1 MYGIAIKPLILKL
14 QTPRTVQ
21 KWYAD
26 DGNAAGTLQQL
37 HELFENLSNQGPSFG
52 YHVNATKCQ
61 LIVKPST
68 KQKAEIFLQTQM
80 SKFSIVREFSDQLLA
95 VTRICD
101 LKHKT
106 NDYTKLIQKF
116 SNFGKSSP
124 HAAYHCYVKGLQNKM
139 TFLSRTTPKTTDF
152 LRHAGEII
160 SNKLIPALTNRD
172 SPDGYSPSPSEKVG
186 WQSINQMITVE
197 TIQTPRIFQHHSTT
211 HRPIS

>member
-1 MYGIAIKPLILKL
+1 MPFSPHTSYKLLPTPSQLFVDKKAILSREGCTQGDPLAMLMYGIAIKPLILKL

-52 YHVNATKCQ
+52 YPVNAPKCQ
-61 LIVKPST
+61 LIVKSST
-68 KQKAEIFLQTQM
+68 KQKAEIFLQTQI
-80 SKFSIVREFSDQLLA
+80 SKFSMVREFSDQLLA

-106 NDYTKLIQKF
+106 NDYTKLNQKF

-124 HAAYHCYVKGLQNKM
+124 PRSLPLLRQ
-139 TFLSRTTPKTTDF
+139 RT
-152 LRHAGEII
+152 
-160 SNKLIPALTNRD
+160 
-172 SPDGYSPSPSEKVG
+172 SE
-186 WQSINQMITVE
+186 
-197 TIQTPRIFQHHSTT
+197 
-211 HRPIS
+211 